1 MTIPKRTSELLEEQW
16 LDVKEAGWKDWAA
29 AGVGLLGLAA
39 TPFTGGG
46 SDAAAAAI
54 DGSLLGAD
62 AAATGAAATG
72 ADAAATGAAA
82 TETAATGAGAA
93 AKTTT
98 YGGDSSYV
106 MNPNGLYGPAT
117 AATGADA
124 AAGATSGNGI
134 KGLAQKLWNKYK
146 APASAAGGAEANKA
160 TSLIGG
166 GGGIT
171 PNVGPYG
178 GGSGGGGPIQ
188 IGRML
193 SSKQAASTM
202 EMEILE
208 KVKDIPRLLEM
219 ILETICGC
227 GQPTSGKFNGM
238 PHCLPGSG
246 CSESVAF
253 SPSNPTGDACCSCGN
268 PNCSG
273 SFHGQ
278 PVCAPGQGCNDHWDA
293 EKGARK
299 WNPAM
304 ETPSEKIKDHDDWAS
319 STNHGEFEMPDGDG
333 DADDRP
339 QTTWE

>member
-16 LDVKEAGWKDWAA
+16 LDVKEASWQDWAA
-29 AGVGLLGLAA
+29 GAAALGVTTLGVLG
-39 TPFTGGG
+39 TPFTGGA
-46 SDAAAAAI
+46 SDVAAA
-54 DGSLLGAD
+54 GAD
-62 AAATGAAATG
+62 AALLGGAAATDAAATDATATGAAAAG
-72 ADAAATGAAA
+72 AAATDATATGAAA
-82 TETAATGAGAA
+82 AGAA
-93 AKTTT
+93 PAGYAT
-98 YGGDSSYV
+98 SSS
-106 MNPNGLYGPAT
+106 GLLVPSS
-117 AATGADA
+117 AAGDA

-134 KGLAQKLWNKYK
+134 KGLAKKWFNKAKPY
-146 APASAAGGAEANKA
+146 AEGGALGKSTN
-160 TSLIGG
+160 LLGG

-188 IGRML
+188 VGKML

>member
-16 LDVKEAGWKDWAA
+16 LDVKEASWKDWVLPAIA
-29 AGVGLLGLAA
+29 TGVTTLGILG
-39 TPFTGGG
+39 TGFTGGA
-46 SDAAAAAI
+46 SDAAAAGI
-54 DGSLLGAD
+54 DGALLGTD
-62 AAATGAAATG
+62 AAATATG
-72 ADAAATGAAA
+72 AATATDAAATDAAA
-82 TETAATGAGAA
+82 TATDAA

-98 YGGDSSYV
+98 YGNGSNYV
-106 MNPNGLYGPAT
+106 MNSNGLYGPAG
-117 AATGADA
+117 AADA
-124 AAGATSGNGI
+124 GAASADGATSGGI
-134 KGLAQKLWNKYK
+134 KGLAQKFYNKYK
-146 APASAAGGAEANKA
+146 KPAAIGYASNKA
-160 TSLIGG
+160 TGLIGG

-178 GGSGGGGPIQ
+178 GGTGGGGPIQ

>member
-16 LDVKEAGWKDWAA
+16 LDVKEAGWQDWAAGAAA
-29 AGVGLLGLAA
+29 AGVTALGVLG

-46 SDAAAAAI
+46 SDVAAAGI
-54 DGSLLGAD
+54 DASLLGADAAATGAAATGAAATD

-72 ADAAATGAAA
+72 ADAAATGYVTNSSGLLVPSSAA
-82 TETAATGAGAA
+82 
-93 AKTTT
+93 
-98 YGGDSSYV
+98 GDAS
-106 MNPNGLYGPAT
+106 
-117 AATGADA
+117 
-124 AAGATSGNGI
+124 AGATSGGI
-134 KGLAQKLWNKYK
+134 KGLAKKWFNKAKPY
-146 APASAAGGAEANKA
+146 AEGGALGKSTN
-160 TSLIGG
+160 LLGG

-188 IGRML
+188 VGKML

>member
-1 MTIPKRTSELLEEQW
+1 
-16 LDVKEAGWKDWAA
+16 
-29 AGVGLLGLAA
+29 
-39 TPFTGGG
+39 
-46 SDAAAAAI
+46 
-54 DGSLLGAD
+54 
-62 AAATGAAATG
+62 
-72 ADAAATGAAA
+72 
-82 TETAATGAGAA
+82 
-93 AKTTT
+93 
-98 YGGDSSYV
+98 
-106 MNPNGLYGPAT
+106 
-117 AATGADA
+117 
-124 AAGATSGNGI
+124 
-134 KGLAQKLWNKYK
+134 
-146 APASAAGGAEANKA
+146 
-160 TSLIGG
+160 
-166 GGGIT
+166 
-171 PNVGPYG
+171 
-178 GGSGGGGPIQ
+178 
-188 IGRML
+188 ML

-208 KVKDIPRLLEM
+208 KVKDIPRLLEI